1 MEIAHG
7 QFQKNSVL
15 WVDSRGNPVT
25 VSRGMAA
32 NCGLEDKVKQVERG
46 EVIGNVREL
55 VFRDSNYFRAGEL
68 HSNATY
74 CREEIVQR
82 NPSSGQNEILG
93 WIKEKVSVFPYSRH
107 FSGQFLI

>member
-7 QFQKNSVL
+7 RFQKNSVR

-25 VSRGMAA
+25 VSRRMAA
-32 NCGLEDKVKQVERG
+32 NCGLEDKVKRVERG
-46 EVIGNVREL
+46 EVIGNVQEL
-55 VFRDSNYFRAGEL
+55 VFRDSNYFSAGEL

-74 CREEIVQR
+74 WEEIARR

-93 WIKEKVSVFPYSRH
+93 WTRERVSIFPCFKH
-107 FSGQFLI
+107 FNGQF